1 LRKLPGLPLKETS
14 MAAHK
19 LVRFTKFEIQ
29 LREAAEK
36 TLADATSSIGEKRH
50 ARRVLHDTLHEAQGR
65 LLRKRAK
72 DALGPRPAGG
82 PELEAWRSGLK
93 RIKAELVLDDPS
105 SSLAQVRLAER
116 TLKEIEQ
123 RERLRGIAPAVHAP
137 RNAKLDSSD
146 AKPASPAPVADTS
159 RSSEEQAAIDRFFA
173 EGEPPTQEEP
183 RIVPNGPPNAQLFC
197 DVHQTPLSTCGC
209 ANNEICPQCLIPRK
223 NCGHR

>member
-1 LRKLPGLPLKETS
+1 

-29 LREAAEK
+29 LRGAAEK
-36 TLADATSSIGEKRH
+36 TLADVTSSIAEKRH
-50 ARRVLHDTLHEAQGR
+50 ARRVLADTLHEAQGR

-93 RIKAELVLDDPS
+93 RIKAELVLDDTS

-123 RERLRGIAPAVHAP
+123 QERLRGNASTLHGSRSAKRETQDAQPEPRAP
-137 RNAKLDSSD
+137 LT
-146 AKPASPAPVADTS
+146 DTS
-159 RSSEEQAAIDRFFA
+159 RSIEEERAIERFFDGVTTGPKPQKQ
-173 EGEPPTQEEP
+173 ESDPPASRP
-183 RIVPNGPPNAQLFC
+183 APPVPQLFC
-197 DVHQTPLSTCGC
+197 EVHETPLSICGC
-209 ANNEICPQCLIPRK
+209 ANSEICPLCLISRQ
-223 NCGHR
+223 NCGHK

>member
-1 LRKLPGLPLKETS
+1 

-123 RERLRGIAPAVHAP
+123 QERLRGIASAVHGP
-137 RNAKLDSSD
+137 RNAKLDSPET
-146 AKPASPAPVADTS
+146 ALAPHAPEAEPN
-159 RSSEEQAAIDRFFA
+159 RSIEEQQAIDRFFG
-173 EGEPPTQEEP
+173 EGESPAQGEP
-183 RIVPNGPPNAQLFC
+183 RIVPDGPLRSEPLNRQLSC
-197 DVHQTPLSTCGC
+197 EVHQTSLSICGC
-209 ANNEICPQCLIPRK
+209 NEVCPLCLQPRQI
-223 NCGHR
+223 CGHKKEKK

>member
-1 LRKLPGLPLKETS
+1 

-19 LVRFTKFEIQ
+19 LVRFTRFEIQ
-29 LREAAEK
+29 LRDAAEK
-36 TLADATSSIGEKRH
+36 TLADATSSIAEKRH

-116 TLKEIEQ
+116 TLKDIEQ
-123 RERLRGIAPAVHAP
+123 QERLRGIAPTLHAP
-137 RNAKLDSSD
+137 RNGKPDLPD
-146 AKPASPAPVADTS
+146 AKPHVPVTETN
-159 RSSEEQAAIDRFFA
+159 RPPEEQAAIDRFFA
-173 EGEPPTQEEP
+173 EGESSSAKGEPPAQEKT
-183 RIVPNGPPNAQLFC
+183 RIVPHGPLRPAPSNTQLYC
-197 DVHQTPLSTCGC
+197 EVHQGPLSICGC
-209 ANNEICPQCLIPRK
+209 ANNEICPLCLIPRR

>member
-1 LRKLPGLPLKETS
+1 

-29 LREAAEK
+29 LRDAAEK
-36 TLADATSSIGEKRH
+36 TLADATSSIAEKRH

-72 DALGPRPAGG
+72 DALGPRPVGG

-123 RERLRGIAPAVHAP
+123 QERLRGIAPAVRVP
-137 RNAKLDSSD
+137 RNARPDSPD
-146 AKPASPAPVADTS
+146 AKSIPVAEPN
-159 RSSEEQAAIDRFFA
+159 RSSEEQAAIDRFFGEGDSPEA
-173 EGEPPTQEEP
+173 KQGEPRTVPT
-183 RIVPNGPPNAQLFC
+183 GPLRPAPPAPQLFC
-197 DVHQTPLSTCGC
+197 EVHETPLSICGC
-209 ANNEICPQCLIPRK
+209 NEICPLCLQPRQV
-223 NCGHR
+223 CGHKKEQK

>member
-1 LRKLPGLPLKETS
+1 

-29 LREAAEK
+29 LRDAAEK
-36 TLADATSSIGEKRH
+36 TLADALSSIAEKRH

-82 PELEAWRSGLK
+82 PELDAWRNGLK

-116 TLKEIEQ
+116 ALKDIEQ
-123 RERLRGIAPAVHAP
+123 QERLRGIAPTVHVP
-137 RNAKLDSSD
+137 RNAKHDSLD
-146 AKPASPAPVADTS
+146 AKPAPVAETQ
-159 RSSEEQAAIDRFFA
+159 RSADEQAAIDRFFA
-173 EGEPPTQEEP
+173 EGEPSSAKGEPPAQEKP
-183 RIVPNGPPNAQLFC
+183 RIVPDGPLRPAPPNAQLFC
-197 DVHQTPLSTCGC
+197 EVHQAPLSICGC
-209 ANNEICPQCLIPRK
+209 NITEVCSLCLIPRR
-223 NCGHR
+223 NCGHK

>member
-1 LRKLPGLPLKETS
+1 
-14 MAAHK
+14 MATHK

-29 LREAAEK
+29 LRDAAEK
-36 TLADATSSIGEKRH
+36 TLADASSSIAEKRH

-72 DALGPRPAGG
+72 DALGPKPAGG
-82 PELEAWRSGLK
+82 PELEAWRNGLK

-123 RERLRGIAPAVHAP
+123 QERLRGIAPVVHAP
-137 RNAKLDSSD
+137 RNPKPDSPN
-146 AKPASPAPVADTS
+146 AKPQIPVTETN
-159 RSSEEQAAIDRFFA
+159 RPPEEQAAIDRFFA
-173 EGEPPTQEEP
+173 EGEPAKGEPPAQEKP
-183 RIVPNGPPNAQLFC
+183 RIVHDGPPRPAPSNTQLYC
-197 DVHQTPLSTCGC
+197 EVHQGPLSICGC
-209 ANNEICPQCLIPRK
+209 ANNEICPLCLIPRR